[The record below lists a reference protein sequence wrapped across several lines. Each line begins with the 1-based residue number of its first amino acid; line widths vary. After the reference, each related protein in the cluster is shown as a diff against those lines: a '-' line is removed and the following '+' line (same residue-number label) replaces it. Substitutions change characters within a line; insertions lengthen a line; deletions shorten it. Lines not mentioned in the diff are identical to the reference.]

1 MFRFEHT
8 YFLWALV
15 ILPVLVGFFVIAWRL
30 RIKALERFG
39 GAEVVRRMAPD
50 LSRLAAALH
59 EHGDT
64 SDQME
69 SRIAFAEKRTPNFKG
84 WLNPEDRYNMPR
96 LE

>member
-15 ILPVLVGFFVIAWRL
+15 VLPVLVGFFVFAWRL

-50 LSRLAAALH
+50 LSRYKHFVKFGLLLVAALFRPILLLLCRH
-59 EHGDT
+59 HSFG
-64 SDQME
+64 M
-69 SRIAFAEKRTPNFKG
+69 RF
-84 WLNPEDRYNMPR
+84 
-96 LE
+96 